1 MINTI
6 VYSIFIL
13 IFFLFLVSNIKMRT
27 KFMDL
32 TLELFKTNVE
42 KNIKIEELLKQLE
55 QSKVDSNDDFLTFV
69 SKSRDMAFEYIEN
82 VQTGILEFIDT
93 VGPDIEYL
101 DKYMPP
107 IVSEEATIRLVS
119 AYKKLKLLMPDDYGK
134 INT

>member
-42 KNIKIEELLKQLE
+42 KNIKSEELLKQLE

-69 SKSRDMAFEYIEN
+69 SKSVA
-82 VQTGILEFIDT
+82 
-93 VGPDIEYL
+93 P
-101 DKYMPP
+101 
-107 IVSEEATIRLVS
+107 
-119 AYKKLKLLMPDDYGK
+119 YKL
-134 INT
+134 